1 MNSVVV
7 LTRQATHTWST
18 KITIGMFSGF
28 YNADKDRS
36 PASLIFSIT
45 APLEDRKPAQHF
57 FFQKKVQEILSSG
70 GTDH

>member
-1 MNSVVV
+1 
-7 LTRQATHTWST
+7 
-18 KITIGMFSGF
+18 MFSGF

-36 PASLIFSIT
+36 PASLILSIM

-70 GTDH
+70 GTDHQTRQLTITWTSDSN